1 MDFVQQNVAQIF
13 LLAFT
18 FLGDGHTKRTH
29 MLAVERFG
37 DPGPYPVIV
46 RIGSRHTDPG
56 NRLQR
61 G

>member
-13 LLAFT
+13 LLAIT
-18 FLGDGHTKRTH
+18 FLGDGYTKGTQ

-37 DPGPYPVIV
+37 DPSPCPVIV
-46 RIGSRHTDPG
+46 RIGNRHTDPG
-56 NRLQR
+56 NRLQC